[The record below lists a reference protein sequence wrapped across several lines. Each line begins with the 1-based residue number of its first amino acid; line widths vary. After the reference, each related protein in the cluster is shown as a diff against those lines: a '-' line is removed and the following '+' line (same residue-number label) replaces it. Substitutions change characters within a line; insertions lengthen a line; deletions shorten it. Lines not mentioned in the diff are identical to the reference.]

1 MPVQLRFKDRTEAG
15 QLLAAQLQSYQSHP
29 DALILAIPRGGVPI
43 AYEISQRLGI
53 PWDIW
58 PARKLGMPGYPEL
71 AIGAISR
78 GGVRFFN
85 REMLGEHEV
94 APAELEQ
101 VMDQEYRELERR
113 EHLFCGDRPRAN
125 PQDRIVIVVD
135 DGIATGASLRAALA
149 SIRQENP
156 RRLVVAVPVA
166 PPSTCRALEEEVDDL
181 ITLIRPS
188 PLYSVGAW
196 YQDFQQVSDVEV
208 QELLARSRDVQ
219 TKSQQEGGAPSDSPH
234 ECL

>member
-15 QLLAAQLQSYQSHP
+15 QLLADQLQSYASHP
-29 DALILAIPRGGVPI
+29 DALLLAIPRGGVPV
-43 AYEISQRLGI
+43 AYEMSQRLGI

-58 PARKLGMPGYPEL
+58 PARKLGMPGHPEL

-85 REMLGEHEV
+85 REVMGEHEV

-101 VMDQEYRELERR
+101 VMEREYQELQRR
-113 EHLFCGDRPRAN
+113 EHLFCGDRPRVN
-125 PQDRIVIVVD
+125 PQDRTVIVVD

-149 SIRQENP
+149 SIRLEKP

-166 PPSTCRALEEEVDDL
+166 PPSTCRVLEAEVDDL

-196 YQDFQQVSDVEV
+196 YQNFQQVSDREV
-208 QELLARSRDVQ
+208 QAFLARSRAVQ
-219 TKSQQEGGAPSDSPH
+219 ATRLQEG
-234 ECL
+234 